1 MSQDPTFASTREC
14 KFVNAIIDAI
24 QAEDEQA
31 FTGCVVEYD
40 QVTKLDNWKT
50 MILLKIKQTIEG
62 EPVIL

>member
-24 QAEDEQA
+24 QAEDQQA

-40 QVTKLDNWKT
+40 QVVKLDNWKT
-50 MILLKIKQTIEG
+50 MILLKIKHTIEG
-62 EPVIL
+62 EPTIL

>member
-1 MSQDPTFASTREC
+1 MSQDPAFASTREC

-24 QAEDEQA
+24 QAEDQQA

-50 MILLKIKQTIEG
+50 TILLKIKRTIEE
-62 EPVIL
+62 EPGIL